1 MNSKT
6 HFDVHGRCQLLGVS
20 APDSGYSNQN
30 SCFCSD
36 IWSAKR
42 RKAGKYLEK
51 GNFWRVNKEGKGRN
65 YLERENECRQKTR

>member
-1 MNSKT
+1 MNGMT
-6 HFDVHGRCQLLGVS
+6 LFDVLLDAGFWVS
-20 APDSGYSNQN
+20 LLLTLGNQN

-51 GNFWRVNKEGKGRN
+51 GNFWHVNKEGKGRN